1 MTVLYEVTL
10 DRKSARF
17 ATLLRETRAH
27 AEALKK
33 QHPELQLVVGH
44 REVASKLHIV
54 IAAASPPIRRRP
66 VAAAAIVTTGPAG
79 TAGAAGATGR
89 ATAVGRVSIA
99 APSQNWVEHA

>member
-66 VAAAAIVTTGPAG
+66 VAAAAVVTASS
-79 TAGAAGATGR
+79 AGAAGATGR
-89 ATAVGRVSIA
+89 ITAAARVSIA